1 MSRTNAN
8 NAARYGVYTA
18 DAAQVGRSGS
28 SAVATGS
35 PESTH
40 GTFDA
45 AYEAAQA
52 AGGGRWVI
60 GRAGDSEF
68 VEVVS

>member
-1 MSRTNAN
+1 MN
-8 NAARYGVYTA
+8 NAARYGVYTTEA
-18 DAAQVGRSGS
+18 VQVGRSGS

-52 AGGGRWVI
+52 AGGDRWVI
-60 GRAGDSEF
+60 GRAGSSEY
-68 VEVVS
+68 VEVQS